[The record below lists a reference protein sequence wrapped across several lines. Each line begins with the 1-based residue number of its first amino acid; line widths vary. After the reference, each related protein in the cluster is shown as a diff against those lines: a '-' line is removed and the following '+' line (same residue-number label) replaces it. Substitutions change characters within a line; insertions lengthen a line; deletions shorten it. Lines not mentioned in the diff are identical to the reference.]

1 MSTEHA
7 APLVLRQTE
16 LAVATRGR
24 GTLEI
29 TAEVDAAVRSTGVV
43 TGLCHLFVRH
53 TSASLAITENAD
65 PVVRDDLERF
75 LARIA
80 PDGDALWRHDDEG
93 PDDMPAHIRSV
104 LTNVSLTIPISGGRC
119 ALGTWQGI
127 FLWEHRRSAQRRTI
141 IISVQGSAAH

>member
-29 TAEVDAAVRSTGVV
+29 TAEVDAAVRATGVV

-104 LTNVSLTIPISGGRC
+104 LTNVNLTIPISGGRC

-127 FLWEHRRSAQRRTI
+127 FLWEHRRSAQRRSI